1 MTRNTLA
8 RPSESRVGRPSETG
22 ATGNT
27 DDAVLKD
34 CDPRSFDHLAEEY
47 DFVASLVRKPDFF
60 LSHLPQ
66 HRRRVLDVG
75 CGTGVLAS
83 ELSQHFESVV
93 GIDISEPMLAIARG
107 KRAAANI
114 EYRRADANQLVLE
127 QKFDA
132 IVSHT
137 AFHHLEN
144 VPRTLGVLK
153 GALEPG
159 GRLILVDNVTGK
171 FVIAR
176 HPFLYVLFSYL
187 RFPSDI
193 LRLGLRPAWRL
204 FRFCVSRSWIAHVTT
219 DGYLS
224 ADGFRE
230 VYGQLLPGASFT
242 RLKYF
247 MGVVW
252 QAPDGDVT

>member
-1 MTRNTLA
+1 M
-8 RPSESRVGRPSETG
+8 
-22 ATGNT
+22 
-27 DDAVLKD
+27 LKD

-66 HRRRVLDVG
+66 RRRRVLDVG

-83 ELSQHFESVV
+83 ELSRHFESVV
-93 GIDISEPMLAIARG
+93 AIDISEPMLAIARG

-137 AFHHLEN
+137 AFHHLED

-153 GALEPG
+153 AALEPG
-159 GRLILVDNVTGK
+159 GRLILVDNVVRWPF
-171 FVIAR
+171 FVR
-176 HPFLYVLFSYL
+176 HTSLRNVLSC
-187 RFPSDI
+187 
-193 LRLGLRPAWRL
+193 LRLPPDALRYGLHPAWRL
-204 FRFCVSRSWIAHVTT
+204 FRFRVSPAWLAHVTT
-219 DGYLS
+219 DQELS
-224 ADGFRE
+224 VDSFRE
-230 VYGQLLPGASFT
+230 VYGQVLPGASFT
-242 RLKYF
+242 RMEYF

-252 QAPDGDVT
+252 QAPGGDVT